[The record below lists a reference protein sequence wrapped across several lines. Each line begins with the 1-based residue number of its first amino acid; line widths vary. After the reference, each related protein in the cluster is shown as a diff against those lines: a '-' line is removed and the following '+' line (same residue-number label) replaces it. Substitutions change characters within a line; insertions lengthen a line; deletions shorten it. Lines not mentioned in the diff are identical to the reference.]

1 MSKPQKPPQWAID
14 RARRRLTAT
23 AEAIGADPALTA
35 DLTSGQRVTALAT
48 AIHNDCAAYGRA
60 RMVERTTK

>member
-23 AEAIGADPALTA
+23 AEAIGADPALAA
-35 DLTSGQRVTALAT
+35 DLTSDQRVTALAT
-48 AIHNDCAAYGRA
+48 EIHNDCATYWRSQII
-60 RMVERTTK
+60 ERNTN